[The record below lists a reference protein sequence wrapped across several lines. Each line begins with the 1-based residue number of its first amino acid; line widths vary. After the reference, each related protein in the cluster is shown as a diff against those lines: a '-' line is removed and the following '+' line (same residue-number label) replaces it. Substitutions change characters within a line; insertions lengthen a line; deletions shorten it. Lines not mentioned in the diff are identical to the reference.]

1 MIPVRVHG
9 APELKMSSQQIAATM
24 PAWKTD
30 LVGTDQDRFSQASSA
45 KWGSRGAT
53 QDSSPCKPPRGS
65 DVISYHTTCLGHR
78 QAMSEFK
85 VCGKKLTSSC
95 QHGHM
100 VDWIWPRA
108 DVLSNNDLQAALLL
122 KWEGQLSLE
131 STMSARKRFSARG
144 ANAAQALSWT
154 RISALLIAAR
164 SHSLQRHATPHVSAE
179 SRMHKLG
186 AYCLCLLSV
195 DEQAGVMG

>member
-100 VDWIWPRA
+100 VDWIW
-108 DVLSNNDLQAALLL
+108 
-122 KWEGQLSLE
+122 QLTTSC
-131 STMSARKRFSARG
+131 
-144 ANAAQALSWT
+144 NASCICRVKNAQAWCILFVP
-154 RISALLIAAR
+154 I
-164 SHSLQRHATPHVSAE
+164 E
-179 SRMHKLG
+179 CG
-186 AYCLCLLSV
+186 
-195 DEQAGVMG
+195 